1 MLRKPLIHSFGSDF
15 YNSAP
20 VQAVKITTKTKRSCD
35 ISNSRASFF
44 VGFYK
49 EEGGRTP
56 MKRIN
61 SSSGAPLEEAGE
73 SQLVELELEAFA
85 GCEV

>member
-1 MLRKPLIHSFGSDF
+1 
-15 YNSAP
+15 
-20 VQAVKITTKTKRSCD
+20 
-35 ISNSRASFF
+35 
-44 VGFYK
+44 
-49 EEGGRTP
+49 